1 MQADSPSKTQRKRA
15 MAELQA
21 LGVRLVAL
29 NPDQLATVALP
40 EALRAA
46 VVEAKRIRSREARR
60 RQLQYIGRLMRDVD
74 PEPIRAR
81 LQAWD
86 GQSSEATAAHHR
98 TERWR
103 ERLLEEDD
111 ALTEFAREHP
121 RADLQRLRA
130 CLREARKERL
140 AGRDLRNFRALFR
153 LIRDAASPRDAP
165 AGTPSP

>member
-1 MQADSPSKTQRKRA
+1 MHDDSPSKTQRKRA
-15 MAELQA
+15 MTELQA

-29 NPDQLATVALP
+29 NPDQLATVELP
-40 EALRAA
+40 EELRAA
-46 VVEAKRIRSREARR
+46 VGEAKRIRSREARR

-86 GQSSEATAAHHR
+86 GQSLAATAAHHR
-98 TERWR
+98 AERWR

-140 AGRDLRNFRALFR
+140 AGHEPRNFRALFR
-153 LIRDAASPRDAP
+153 LIRDAARQDASE
-165 AGTPSP
+165 GTPSP